1 MNKLIKKAHV
11 FILLWV
17 VYSTYTFY
25 EDHVEK
31 LEEIKGRAPI
41 IRNKIKRKRKEL
53 KELQNYLKDIEEA
66 KKMIEKVAQ
75 ENERIQKKFP
85 TSINDSE
92 NLSLLSSLSNKLN
105 ILNLKLTP
113 KEEKMEGFYFS
124 KAYNLSATGTFLQ
137 FLIFLEKI
145 SDRKDKLMNIGE
157 IEFKKSNVKN
167 KGRFQLID
175 ANINLIVYR
184 YNSSFKEDR
193 GIEKI
198 EKGIKKKKKVK
209 KKS

>member
-1 MNKLIKKAHV
+1 MNKLIQKTHV

-17 VYSTYTFY
+17 AYTSYSFY
-25 EDHVEK
+25 ETHIEK
-31 LEEIKGRAPI
+31 LEEIKNRVPVM
-41 IRNKIKRKRKEL
+41 RNKIKRKRKEL

-66 KKMIEKVAQ
+66 KKQIEKVAQ

-92 NLSLLSSLSNKLN
+92 NLSLVSSLANKLN

-113 KEEKMEGFYFS
+113 KEEKKKGFYFS
-124 KAYNLSATGTFLQ
+124 KVYNLTGTGTFLQ
-137 FLIFLEKI
+137 FLILLEKI
-145 SDRKDKLMNIGE
+145 SDRKDKLMNIGQ
-157 IEFKKSNVKN
+157 IELKRSNVRN

-193 GIEKI
+193 GIDKI
-198 EKGIKKKKKVK
+198 ETGLKKKKKIK
-209 KKS
+209 RKS